1 MSEEIGHYLRQARE
15 SIGLSLDQLQE
26 KTKIQKPFLIAIENG
41 DFDKLPSPFYVRTY
55 LRSYANQVKVEP
67 HHILRHYRKEEQAV
81 RYGVQQN
88 TAVMPAVGQQTGH
101 FSLSQ
106 TTIQKPASS
115 NRIKV
120 QTALTIAKPSANT
133 QIQTKPVIDRT
144 AQTQKL
150 RAIDQTQSLSATN
163 PSFEPGKTQTMPPF
177 NPAQTQRMKALESSG
192 VNRPSRTLREQS
204 MTIAKNHKVR
214 SEETTQ
220 TSSTVVPSASTT
232 KIGLVGQETVPFEM
246 IKDQGL
252 DQKLGTT
259 NLSSTMPGSGS
270 KKMES
275 SSRLET
281 KRDPRFER
289 TARFDTRNQTD
300 PKLDVGRE
308 LETGLV
314 PLSDT
319 IMTRREKFGSSR
331 DEKLDSRYSQDV
343 ESLKTLSRSAMKT
356 SRSSKSKWKVDF
368 PVKWYWIAGAA
379 GLLVLVVGVLI
390 YTFSGGD
397 DAKKTNTSKPAT
409 TEQTTKP
416 GSEAKESTPD
426 TPPSTETGPVEIEKS
441 GAGTYHVSKGNEL
454 KLSFKLKQG
463 ASTSGQIVLKDA
475 GGKDIK
481 PGFVL
486 STKYP
491 KAPEILY
498 TFSGDANK
506 LTISITKPDDVE
518 IMANGN
524 ISINKVNPV
533 KDLTFLVKK

>member
-106 TTIQKPASS
+106 TTIQKPVSS

-120 QTALTIAKPSANT
+120 HTALTIAKPSVNT
-133 QIQTKPVIDRT
+133 QVNTAPVMDRI

-150 RAIDQTQSLSATN
+150 RAVDQAQSMSAMT
-163 PSFEPGKTQTMPPF
+163 PPFEPGKTQTMPPF
-177 NPAQTQRMKALESSG
+177 NPAQTQRIKALENSG
-192 VNRPSRTLREQS
+192 VNRPSRTVREQS
-204 MTIAKNHKVR
+204 MTIAKDHKVR

-220 TSSTVVPSASTT
+220 KPLVKVPPANT
-232 KIGLVGQETVPFEM
+232 KIDPAGQETVPFEM
-246 IKDQGL
+246 VKDQ
-252 DQKLGTT
+252 DHKLGAT
-259 NLSSTMPGSGS
+259 NLSSTMPGFGS

-275 SSRLET
+275 PPRLET
-281 KRDPRFER
+281 RRDPRFS
-289 TARFDTRNQTD
+289 TARFDSTNQTE
-300 PKLDVGRE
+300 PK

-319 IMTRREKFGSSR
+319 VMTRREKFGSSR
-331 DEKLDSRYSQDV
+331 DEKQDSRYSQDV

-356 SRSSKSKWKVDF
+356 SRSSKSKWKVDLF
-368 PVKWYWIAGAA
+368 PVKWYWIAGAF
-379 GLLVLVVGVLI
+379 GLLALVVGVLI
-390 YTFSGGD
+390 YVFSGGD
-397 DAKKTNTSKPAT
+397 NTKKTNTSKPIAP
-409 TEQTTKP
+409 EQATKP
-416 GSEAKESTPD
+416 EGEAKESTP
-426 TPPSTETGPVEIEKS
+426 STQSVTESGPVEIEKS
-441 GAGTYHVSKGNEL
+441 GAGTYHVSKGNQV
-454 KLSFKLKQG
+454 KISFKLKQG
-463 ASTSGQIVLKDA
+463 TSTSGQIVLKDA
-475 GGKDIK
+475 AGKDIK
-481 PGFVL
+481 PAFVL

-491 KAPEILY
+491 KTDVLY

-506 LTISITKPDDVE
+506 LTISIAKPDDVE

-524 ISINKVNPV
+524 VSINKVNPV
-533 KDLTFLVKK
+533 KDLTFLVKE

>member
-120 QTALTIAKPSANT
+120 HTALTIAKPSANT
-133 QIQTKPVIDRT
+133 QVNTPPVMERM

-150 RAIDQTQSLSATN
+150 RAVDQSQSMPTMT
-163 PSFEPGKTQTMPPF
+163 PPFEPGKTQTMPPF
-177 NPAQTQRMKALESSG
+177 NPAQTQRLKAIENSG
-192 VNRPSRTLREQS
+192 VNRRPSRTVREQS
-204 MTIAKNHKVR
+204 MTIAKDHKDR
-214 SEETTQ
+214 SEETIQKTL
-220 TSSTVVPSASTT
+220 TEAPSANTQ
-232 KIGLVGQETVPFEM
+232 IGLAGQETVPFEM
-246 IKDQGL
+246 IKGQDHQPGAM
-252 DQKLGTT
+252 

-270 KKMES
+270 KKMDS
-275 SSRLET
+275 PSRVET
-281 KRDPRFER
+281 RRDPRFER
-289 TARFDTRNQTD
+289 TARFDD
-300 PKLDVGRE
+300 SKLDVSRK

-319 IMTRREKFGSSR
+319 IMTRREKFSSPR
-331 DEKLDSRYSQDV
+331 DEKQDSRYSQDV

-356 SRSSKSKWKVDF
+356 GRSKSKWKVDLF
-368 PVKWYWIAGAA
+368 PVNGYWIAGAI
-379 GLLVLVVGVLI
+379 GLLVLIIGVLI
-390 YTFSGGD
+390 YVFSGGD
-397 DAKKTNTSKPAT
+397 DAKKTNTSKPT
-409 TEQTTKP
+409 TPEQAAKP
-416 GSEAKESTPD
+416 ESEAKESTP
-426 TPPSTETGPVEIEKS
+426 STQPVTESGPVEIEKS
-441 GAGTYHVSKGNEL
+441 GAGIYHVSKGNQV

-463 ASTSGQIVLKDA
+463 TSTSGQIVLKDA
-475 GGKDIK
+475 AGKEIK
-481 PGFVL
+481 PAFVL

-491 KAPEILY
+491 TAPDILY

-506 LTISITKPDDVE
+506 LTISIAKPEDVE

-533 KDLTFLVKK
+533 KELTFLVKE

>member
-120 QTALTIAKPSANT
+120 QTALTIAKPSVNT
-133 QIQTKPVIDRT
+133 QVHTTPVMDRT

-150 RAIDQTQSLSATN
+150 RAIDQTQSVSVTN
-163 PSFEPGKTQTMPPF
+163 PPFDPGKTQTMPPF
-177 NPAQTQRMKALESSG
+177 NPAQTQRIKALENSV

-204 MTIAKNHKVR
+204 MTIAKDHKVR
-214 SEETTQ
+214 SEEVIQ
-220 TSSTVVPSASTT
+220 TPSTVVPPMPNP
-232 KIGLVGQETVPFEM
+232 KVDQVGQETVPFEM

-252 DQKLGTT
+252 DHKLGTT
-259 NLSSTMPGSGS
+259 NLSPTMPGSGS

-275 SSRLET
+275 TSRLET
-281 KRDPRFER
+281 RRDPRFER
-289 TARFDTRNQTD
+289 TARFDSTNQTD
-300 PKLDVGRE
+300 PKLDISRKM
-308 LETGLV
+308 ETGLV

-331 DEKLDSRYSQDV
+331 DEKHDSRYSQDV

-356 SRSSKSKWKVDF
+356 SRSSKSNWKVDF

-390 YTFSGGD
+390 YAFSGRD
-397 DAKKTNTSKPAT
+397 DAKKTDTPKPTT
-409 TEQTTKP
+409 TEQTPKP
-416 GSEAKESTPD
+416 ESEAKESTPS
-426 TPPSTETGPVEIEKS
+426 TPPATESGPVEIEKS
-441 GAGTYHVSKGNEL
+441 GAGTYYVSKGNQV

-463 ASTSGQIVLKDA
+463 TSTSGQIVLKDA
-475 GGKDIK
+475 AGKDIK
-481 PGFVL
+481 PAFVL

-491 KAPEILY
+491 KTDVLY

-506 LTISITKPDDVE
+506 LTISIAKPDDVE

-524 ISINKVNPV
+524 VSINKVNPV